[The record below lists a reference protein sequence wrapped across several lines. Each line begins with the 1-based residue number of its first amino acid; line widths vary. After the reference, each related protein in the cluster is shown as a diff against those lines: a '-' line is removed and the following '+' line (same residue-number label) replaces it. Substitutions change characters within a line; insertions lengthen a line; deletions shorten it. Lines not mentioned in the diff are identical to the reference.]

1 MAFLDFAR
9 YFGAMSGQFCKY
21 LSNTH
26 TTVKR
31 PFVQDYLGGPV
42 PEKNIHPLTHI
53 LVNRPFIN
61 LLMSH
66 FFRILY
72 TKIINT
78 GWFSSS
84 YSKIKGEHFCW
95 DGLYI

>member
-21 LSNTH
+21 LSNTY

-42 PEKNIHPLTHI
+42 PEKKHSPTHTHPGQQTLYQLTYVKFLQNFVHQ
-53 LVNRPFIN
+53 N
-61 LLMSH
+61 
-66 FFRILY
+66 Y
-72 TKIINT
+72 
-78 GWFSSS
+78 
-84 YSKIKGEHFCW
+84 
-95 DGLYI
+95 